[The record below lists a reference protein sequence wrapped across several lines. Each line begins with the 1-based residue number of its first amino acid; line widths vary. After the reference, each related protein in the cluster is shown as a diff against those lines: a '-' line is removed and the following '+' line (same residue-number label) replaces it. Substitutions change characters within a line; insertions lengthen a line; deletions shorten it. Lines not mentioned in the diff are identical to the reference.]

1 MLPQVLFDR
10 RTRVELLGRIH
21 IFLFPFLFHSLV
33 FQLPSLDLRA
43 CMVHP
48 KLWATRRPEVQRV
61 LTNLTSVH
69 SVFFSQNCV
78 LDLLFA
84 STNTSCM
91 YFVGIL
97 NHVLLE
103 RNIICND
110 FCAQTSPLNQQ
121 TLVSVFD
128 YDEIVSNYALNRRH
142 VLNRV

>member
-1 MLPQVLFDR
+1 MC
-10 RTRVELLGRIH
+10 I
-21 IFLFPFLFHSLV
+21 V
-33 FQLPSLDLRA
+33 FS
-43 CMVHP
+43 
-48 KLWATRRPEVQRV
+48 
-61 LTNLTSVH
+61 
-69 SVFFSQNCV
+69 SQKCV

-84 STNTSCM
+84 STSTTGNTSCM

-121 TLVSVFD
+121 TLVSVFV